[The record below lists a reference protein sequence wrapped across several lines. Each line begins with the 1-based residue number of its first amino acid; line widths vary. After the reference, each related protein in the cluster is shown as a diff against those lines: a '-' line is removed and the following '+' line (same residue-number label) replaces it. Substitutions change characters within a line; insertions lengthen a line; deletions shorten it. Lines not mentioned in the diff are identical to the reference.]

1 MACLVK
7 LQLLNRVAYMSH
19 CSPSKTDYSEIIDTI
34 RYIFLL
40 HLPLAKS
47 C

>member
-19 CSPSKTDYSEIIDTI
+19 CSPSKTEDRRLFQNY
-34 RYIFLL
+34 RY
-40 HLPLAKS
+40 H
-47 C
+47 